1 MYIVYFY
8 SDIYG
13 KGYMYVITKHLIVL
27 YIMTQD

>member
-13 KGYMYVITKHLIVL
+13 KGYVITKHLIVL
-27 YIMTQD
+27 YIMTHD